1 MKHYLSFITVGLVMG
16 VAPARA
22 AEVGISDDRVLFGQ
36 SAALTGPAAD
46 LGTGVRLGIQVA
58 FREVNARGGVHG
70 RRLELRTLDDS
81 YEPEKAIVNTRELIE
96 GSDDPVF
103 ALIGAVGTPTSR
115 SAAPIAF
122 AAAVPYL
129 APYTGASLL
138 RQVDELPNVVN
149 LRASYNQETEEIVDY
164 LRTAFSLSRIA
175 VLHQDDSYGRAGL
188 QGVLD
193 ALQKRGMEPAGVASY
208 VRNTTAV
215 KTAVLDLRANSPEA
229 VVLVGAYQPVA
240 AAIAWARHI
249 GFDPV
254 FFTISFSGGNAL
266 ARELGTSGDG
276 VFVSQVVPF
285 PMSPNPAAVAYRRAL
300 AAYSPKSVPGFV
312 SFEGYLAGRLAIV
325 GLQRTGR
332 DLTRQ
337 RFLDSLLLA
346 EPISLNGL
354 ALTYGE
360 NDNQGSDAVFLTV
373 IRDDGSFGE
382 ISGLPP
388 GGAR

>member
-1 MKHYLSFITVGLVMG
+1 MKRYLPSIPAGLLIAM
-16 VAPARA
+16 APAWA
-22 AEVGISDDRVLFGQ
+22 ADAGISDDRILFGQ

-46 LGTGVRLGIQVA
+46 LGTGVRLGIQAA
-58 FREVNARGGVHG
+58 FREANARGGVHG
-70 RRLELRTLDDS
+70 RRLELRTLDDA
-81 YEPEKAIVNTRELIE
+81 YEPEKAIVNTRALID
-96 GSDDPVF
+96 GNDDPVF

-115 SAAPIAF
+115 SAAPIAV

-129 APYTGASLL
+129 APYTGASFL
-138 RQVDELPNVVN
+138 RELRNVVN

-164 LRTAFSLSRIA
+164 LRNALGLSRIA

-188 QGVLD
+188 QGVLE
-193 ALQKRGMEPAGVASY
+193 ALRKRGMEPAGVASY

-215 KTAVLDLRANSPEA
+215 KTPVLDLRASNPEA
-229 VVLVGAYQPVA
+229 VVLVGAYKPVA

-249 GFDPV
+249 GFHPV

-266 ARELGTSGDG
+266 ARELGASGGG

-285 PMSPNPAAVAYRRAL
+285 PTSSNPAAVAYRRAL

-325 GLQRTGR
+325 GLERTGP
-332 DLTRQ
+332 DLTRK
-337 RFLDSLLLA
+337 RFLDSLLVA
-346 EPISLNGL
+346 ESFSLDGL
-354 ALTYGE
+354 VLVYGE

-373 IRDDGSFGE
+373 IREDGTFGE
-382 ISGLPP
+382 ISDPVRGE
-388 GGAR
+388 AR

>member
-276 VFVSQVVPF
+276 VFISQVVPF

>member
-193 ALQKRGMEPAGVASY
+193 ALQKRGMEPVGVASY

-325 GLQRTGR
+325 GLQRTDR

-373 IRDDGSFGE
+373 IHDDGSFGE